1 MKAEAIH
8 PVTGDSICVNVSDDR
23 LDEIESLQRER
34 ISDHRLYSYIDQL
47 NISADA
53 KALIETIVR
62 STIRVGKAVIRI
74 GKRIIEVVLSILSK
88 FPNVTFGLV
97 LGLVVYALVAS
108 IPILGALFG
117 GLLGP
122 IAVLFGLVNGY
133 FEDIKDKQ
141 LERKIMEASAHFSAL
156 RGANP

>member
-1 MKAEAIH
+1 MKAEAIN
-8 PVTGDSICVNVSDDR
+8 PVTGDSICVGLSEDQLSD
-23 LDEIESLQRER
+23 IESLQRER
-34 ISDHRLYSYIDQL
+34 ISDKRLLSYIDQL

-53 KALIETIVR
+53 KAIIETILR

-74 GKRIIEVVLSILSK
+74 GKRIIEVVLSIVSK

-108 IPILGALFG
+108 IPLIGALFG

-122 IAVLFGLVNGY
+122 IAVLFGLANGY
-133 FEDIKDKQ
+133 FEDIKDKK

-156 RGANP
+156 RGTNP

>member
-1 MKAEAIH
+1 MKAEAIN
-8 PVTGDSICVNVSDDR
+8 PVTGDSICVGLSEDQLSD
-23 LDEIESLQRER
+23 IESLQRER
-34 ISDHRLYSYIDQL
+34 ISDKRLSSYIDQL

-53 KALIETIVR
+53 KALIETILR

-74 GKRIIEVVLSILSK
+74 GKRIIEVVLSIVSK

-97 LGLVVYALVAS
+97 LGLVVYALVAT
-108 IPILGALFG
+108 IPLIGALFG

-133 FEDIKDKQ
+133 FEDIKDKK

-156 RGANP
+156 RGTNP

>member
-8 PVTGDSICVNVSDDR
+8 PVTGDSICVDVSDDR
-23 LDEIESLQRER
+23 LGEIESLQRER

-53 KALIETIVR
+53 KALIETILR

-74 GKRIIEVVLSILSK
+74 GKRIIEVVLSLFSK

-108 IPILGALFG
+108 IPIFGALFG

>member
-1 MKAEAIH
+1 MKAEAIN
-8 PVTGDSICVNVSDDR
+8 PVTGDSIFVELSEER
-23 LDEIESLQRER
+23 LSEIESLQRER
-34 ISDHRLYSYIDQL
+34 ISDAKLFSYIDQL

-53 KALIETIVR
+53 KALIETILR
-62 STIRVGKAVIRI
+62 ATIRVGKAVIKI
-74 GKRIIEVVLSILSK
+74 GKRIIEVVLSIVSK

-108 IPILGALFG
+108 IPIIGALFG

-133 FEDIKDKQ
+133 FEDVKDRR
-141 LERKIMEASAHFSAL
+141 LERKIMEASDHFSAL
-156 RGANP
+156 RGAKT